1 MPPGLAAPIAEDLR
15 MTARR
20 TILLILALVFALPLP
35 AAAQTPLAVVRGV
48 VRDPS
53 SSPIAGVRLTLVHLQ
68 TSQPRAATTDGS
80 GRFVVPMVPA
90 GDYRIDIEH
99 EGYKK
104 YSQHLR
110 LQVGQELRTD
120 VMLTL
125 GSLTETVEVSAPAA
139 SAERLRSAR
148 ATLVEGH
155 QIIGLPLDG
164 RHVLELSLL
173 APGVEPAAPGS
184 AGSVRGDFAFHV
196 NGGREDSN
204 SFLLDGALNVDPK
217 LNSLGVALPADA
229 VQEFEIVTSTP
240 DASFGRNAAG
250 QINLITKAGGNRL
263 GGSVYEFFR
272 NQALDAT
279 NFFAPGHEPA
289 PEYRRHQ
296 FGASI
301 GGPIIRNRAFFFADY
316 EGTRTREGVTLVTN
330 VPTLAERSGDF
341 SQSLF
346 AGPIDPYTQQPF
358 PGGRIPA
365 YRLSPIGVAI
375 AALYPAPNRS
385 VPYQN
390 FVSSPVSADRR
401 DQFDIRVD
409 YTPDSR
415 GTLTARASVSDR
427 EFFEPFSG
435 TGFAAVPGFGSSV
448 PRRAWNLMAGDRRS
462 LSSTLF
468 NETRIGYVRVAS
480 GVFQEAS
487 TSLNRQVGLPEASSN
502 SRDWGLSLVTIS
514 GFSPLGHEYNN
525 PQESTTR
532 QLQVADT
539 LTWAHGRHLVR
550 IGADMRTVAQDGY
563 RDVQARG
570 FLTFSDQVPIT
581 TNALADMLLGYP
593 ITTGV
598 ARLDNR
604 QRLRTASYSAFVHDS
619 IRVGS
624 NITFSAGL
632 RYEYNS
638 PAVDADNRAYVY
650 NSFSKSLV
658 QVGTGGVPRGGYAP
672 DRNNWAPR
680 AGIAWDVGGRG
691 TTVVRAGLGI
701 YYDQSALA
709 PSEGLYFNPPYF
721 DLRLYFPLPGLPLT
735 LDNPFPAQFPI
746 ALPPSATTY
755 QPDFQTASV
764 TQWNIN
770 VQRQLGRSR
779 LVEVAYVGSSGR
791 HLLRGRDINQAAAGP
806 NPNNPRPDPQ
816 FADITQLES
825 AARSE
830 YKSLQFSLTQ
840 RLASGVS
847 AVAAYTWSSSRDDA
861 SGLFTSTGDP
871 NFPQDSRNPQA
882 EWGRSNYDLR
892 HRLSVGFTCAMPFGT
907 GSGRFADHGW
917 MSDLLANWEVTGIL
931 TVQSG
936 RPFTVALPPEFD
948 NSNTGRSSLGF
959 GSNDRPNLVGNPE
972 VSNQESNQWFNTAAF
987 AVPAYG
993 SFGNAGRNILEGP
1006 GYANMN
1012 LAVLKHLR
1020 LNARAKLQLRLEAF
1034 NLFNRANFSLPDNF
1048 VGSPTF
1054 GQILSAGSPRRL
1066 QLGARV
1072 LF

>member
-1 MPPGLAAPIAEDLR
+1 
-15 MTARR
+15 MTAQR
-20 TILLILALVFALPLP
+20 TFLFFLTLTLALAIP
-35 AAAQTPLAVVRGV
+35 AAAQTPLAIVRGV

-53 SSPIAGVRLTLVHLQ
+53 SSPLAGVRLTLVQLQ
-68 TSQPRAATTDGS
+68 TNESRVVTTDQS
-80 GRFVVPMVPA
+80 GQFVVTMVPA
-90 GDYRIDIEH
+90 GDYRIDVEVAA
-99 EGYKK
+99 YRK
-104 YSQHLR
+104 YSQYLR

-155 QIIGLPLDG
+155 QIIGFPLDS
-164 RHVLELSLL
+164 RDALELSLL

-184 AGSVRGDFAFHV
+184 AGSVRGDFAFNV

-204 SFLLDGALNVDPK
+204 SFLLDGVLNVDPK

-229 VQEFEIVTSTP
+229 VQEFDIVTSTP

-250 QINLITKAGGNRL
+250 QINLISKAGGNRL
-263 GGSVYEFFR
+263 GGSAYEFFR
-272 NQALDAT
+272 NQALNAN
-279 NFFAPGHEPA
+279 NFFAPTNEPA
-289 PEYRRHQ
+289 PEYQRHQ
-296 FGASI
+296 FGASV
-301 GGPIIRNRAFFFADY
+301 GGPIVRNRVFFFADY
-316 EGTRTREGVTLVTN
+316 EGTRTRDGVTLVTN
-330 VPTLAERSGDF
+330 VPTIGERSGDF

-346 AGPIDPYTQQPF
+346 RSPIDPYTQLPF

-365 YRLSPIGVAI
+365 ERLSPIGLAI
-375 AALYPAPNRS
+375 AALYPEPNRS

-390 FVSSPVSADRR
+390 FVSSPVSSDRR
-401 DQFDIRVD
+401 DQFDLRVD
-409 YTPDSR
+409 YAESDR
-415 GTLTARASVSDR
+415 ATLTARVSASDR
-427 EFFEPFSG
+427 AYFEPFSG
-435 TGFAAVPGFGSSV
+435 TGFAAVPGFGSTV
-448 PRRAWNLMAGDRRS
+448 PRRALNMMAGERRS
-462 LSSTLF
+462 VSATLF
-468 NETRIGYVRVAS
+468 NEVRFGYTRVAA
-480 GVFQEAS
+480 GVFQESS
-487 TSLNRQVGLPEASSN
+487 TSLNRQVGLPETSSD
-502 SRDWGLSLVTIS
+502 SRDWGLSVITIS
-514 GFSPLGHEYNN
+514 GFSPLGDEYNN
-525 PQESTTR
+525 PQHSTT
-532 QLQVADT
+532 QQVQVTDA
-539 LTWAHGRHLVR
+539 LTWSHGRHLVR
-550 IGADMRTVAQDGY
+550 VGADVRAVAQDGY

-581 TNALADMLLGYP
+581 TNALADLLLGFP

-604 QRLRTASYSAFVHDS
+604 QRLRTASYSAFAHDS
-619 IRVGS
+619 VQVGS
-624 NITFSAGL
+624 HFTLSAGL

-638 PAVDADNRAYVY
+638 PAVDADNRAYLY
-650 NSFSKSLV
+650 DQSSQSLV
-658 QVGTGGVPRGGYAP
+658 QVGTGGVPRGGYEP

-680 AGIAWDVGGRG
+680 VGIAWDVGGRG
-691 TTVVRAGLGI
+691 QTVVRSGFGL

-735 LDNPFPAQFPI
+735 IADPFPAQFPI
-746 ALPPSATTY
+746 AVPPSATTY
-755 QPDFQTASV
+755 QRDFQTANVS
-764 TQWNIN
+764 QWNIN

-779 LVEVAYVGSSGR
+779 LLDVAYVGSSGR
-791 HLLRGRDINQAAAGP
+791 RLLRGRDINQAGASP
-806 NPNNPRPDPQ
+806 NPVNLRPDPR
-816 FADITQLES
+816 FADITLLES
-825 AARSE
+825 AAKSD
-830 YKSLQFSLTQ
+830 YKSLQFSFTQ
-840 RLASGVS
+840 RLADGVS
-847 AVAAYTWSSSRDDA
+847 ALAAYTWSSSRDDA
-861 SGLFTSTGDP
+861 SGLFTSAGDP
-871 NFPQDSRNPQA
+871 NFPQDSNNPQA

-907 GSGRFADHGW
+907 GSARFADHGW
-917 MSDLLANWEVTGIL
+917 LSDLLANWEVTGIL

-936 RPFTVALPPEFD
+936 RPFTVALVPEFD

-959 GSNDRPNLVGNPE
+959 GANDRPNLVASTQ
-972 VSNQESNQWFNTAAF
+972 VSNPGPSQWFNTAAF

-1020 LNARAKLQLRLEAF
+1020 VNARAKLQLRLEAF
-1034 NLFNRANFSLPDNF
+1034 NLFNRTNFNLPDNF
-1048 VGSPTF
+1048 LGSPTF